1 MKTVGKAVAAV
12 LRTGETGREIL
23 VFQHPLAGVQLP
35 KGTIEENEGTEAAA
49 LRELEEESGLALNCN
64 PMIIGKWTRIVQD
77 GRGQEDPLEI
87 NEWHVAIL
95 QTSADLPNRW
105 VHGAKGSPAEEGLL
119 FEFYWL
125 PVDQD
130 LPASL
135 HPLFEDV
142 ARMIINHT

>member
-1 MKTVGKAVAAV
+1 MKIVGKAVAAV
-12 LRTGETGREIL
+12 LRTGENGREIL

-35 KGTIEENEGTEAAA
+35 KGTIEENEGIEAAA

-64 PMIIGKWTRIVQD
+64 PRVIGKWTRIVQG
-77 GRGQEDPLEI
+77 GRQQAGPLEA

-95 QTSADLPNRW
+95 QTAADLPNRW
-105 VHGAKGSPAEEGLL
+105 VHSAQGSPAEEGLL

-130 LPASL
+130 LPTRL

-142 ARMIINHT
+142 AKMIINHP